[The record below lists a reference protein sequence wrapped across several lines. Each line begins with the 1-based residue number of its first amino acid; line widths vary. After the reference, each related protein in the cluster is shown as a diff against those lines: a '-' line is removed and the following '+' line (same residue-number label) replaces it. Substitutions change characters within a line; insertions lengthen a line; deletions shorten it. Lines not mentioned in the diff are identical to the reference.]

1 MHKFLKQI
9 SPEFTFNLKIIE
21 WDAGDANSVGEG
33 HGRRI
38 YSDYGGFDTGF
49 MPFEM
54 HEKNR
59 NSGEIF
65 HKDTSFHWINKKSYI
80 EWSKIGYILE
90 QRPQ

>member
-1 MHKFLKQI
+1 
-9 SPEFTFNLKIIE
+9 
-21 WDAGDANSVGEG
+21 
-33 HGRRI
+33 
-38 YSDYGGFDTGF
+38 